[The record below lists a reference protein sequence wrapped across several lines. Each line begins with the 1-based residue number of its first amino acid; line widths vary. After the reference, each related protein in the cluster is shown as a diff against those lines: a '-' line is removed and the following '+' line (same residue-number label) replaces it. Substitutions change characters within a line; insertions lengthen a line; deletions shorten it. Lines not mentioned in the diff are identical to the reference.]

1 MLSSFG
7 KVNIDFSIRK
17 TMPNRR
23 GVFLLELFPRYI
35 YIYVA
40 CAHSLYS
47 KAVYL
52 SVFEFSFAFL
62 QASPFIKNVNL
73 IK

>member
-23 GVFLLELFPRYI
+23 GVFFFRAVSPIYI
-35 YIYVA
+35 YIV
-40 CAHSLYS
+40 LIRF

-52 SVFEFSFAFL
+52 SVFGFSFGFL
-62 QASPFIKNVNL
+62 RASPFIKNVNV

>member
-35 YIYVA
+35 YIYVV
-40 CAHSLYS
+40 LIRF

-52 SVFEFSFAFL
+52 SVFGFSFGDFAGL
-62 QASPFIKNVNL
+62 SIHK
-73 IK
+73 KCKSY

>member
-35 YIYVA
+35 YIYMLHV
-40 CAHSLYS
+40 LIRF

-52 SVFEFSFAFL
+52 SVFGFSFAFL

>member
-35 YIYVA
+35 YIYMLQV
-40 CAHSLYS
+40 LIRF

-52 SVFEFSFAFL
+52 SVFGFSFAFL

>member
-7 KVNIDFSIRK
+7 KVNIDFTIRK

-23 GVFLLELFPRYI
+23 GVSFFSRAVSPI
-35 YIYVA
+35 YIFIV
-40 CAHSLYS
+40 LIRF

-52 SVFEFSFAFL
+52 SVFGFSFGFL
-62 QASPFIKNVNL
+62 RASPFIKIVNL

>member
-23 GVFLLELFPRYI
+23 GVFFFSIAACFPDICIVLIRF
-35 YIYVA
+35 
-40 CAHSLYS
+40 

-52 SVFEFSFAFL
+52 SVFGVSFGFL
-62 QASPFIKNVNL
+62 RASPFIKNVNL

>member
-17 TMPNRR
+17 TMQNRR
-23 GVFLLELFPRYI
+23 GFFFQSCFPDIYI
-35 YIYVA
+35 YIV
-40 CAHSLYS
+40 LIRF

-52 SVFEFSFAFL
+52 SVFGFSFGFL
-62 QASPFIKNVNL
+62 RASPFIKNVDL

>member
-35 YIYVA
+35 YMYVV
-40 CAHSLYS
+40 LIRF

-52 SVFEFSFAFL
+52 SVFGCSFAFL